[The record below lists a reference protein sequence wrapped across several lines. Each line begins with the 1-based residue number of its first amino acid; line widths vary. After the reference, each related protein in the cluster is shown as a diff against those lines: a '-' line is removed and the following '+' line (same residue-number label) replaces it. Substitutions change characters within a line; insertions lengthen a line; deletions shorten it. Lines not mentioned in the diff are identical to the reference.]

1 MNYIRRK
8 PALWKGQ
15 YISLISYKR
24 QQLDLSI
31 GLSSHIS
38 TLIWVIFVLI
48 IGIALALDFGA
59 LDKVKEFI
67 KQKGTKG
74 SNANKKLLKQKQK
87 NSHIITTGTNNI
99 MNPVHTQEDQES
111 ETFRRALHW
120 TILWISLAGV
130 FAVIVYLAL
139 GQEVALLFTTGYVL
153 EKSLSVDNMF
163 VFLLIF
169 SSLGIPY
176 IYQHKVLMAG
186 ILSAIA
192 MRIGLIIAGVSLL
205 ETFHWMIYLFGGLLL
220 FTGVRMLMQKKEK
233 KIEIEKNIAIKILR
247 KFIPVSSELNGDK
260 FLLTKNGLLLASHML
275 VALIIVEMTDL
286 IFALDS
292 IPAILA
298 ITTDPFVVIT
308 SNVFAILGLRSLY
321 FLLAG
326 MMDKFYYLKSGLAAI
341 LLFIGIK
348 MVISEYYE
356 IPITMSL
363 AVIFGT
369 LGVAITLSL
378 LRSSSA
384 TADKDTQK

>member
-1 MNYIRRK
+1 
-8 PALWKGQ
+8 
-15 YISLISYKR
+15 
-24 QQLDLSI
+24 LDLSTE
-31 GLSSHIS
+31 LSSHIS
-38 TLIWVIFVLI
+38 TLIWSIFILI

-59 LDKVKEFI
+59 LEKVKEFL
-67 KQKGTKG
+67 KQNGTKN
-74 SNANKKLLKQKQK
+74 SNANRKLLNQKEK
-87 NSHIITTGTNNI
+87 KRNLIRTDTNDII
-99 MNPVHTQEDQES
+99 NPVQTQEEQKS
-111 ETFRRALHW
+111 ETFTRALHY
-120 TILWISLAGV
+120 TILWISIAGV
-130 FAVIVYLAL
+130 FAVIVYLIL

-169 SSLGIPY
+169 SSLSIPY

-186 ILSAIA
+186 ILSAIV

-205 ETFHWMIYLFGGLLL
+205 ETFHWMIYLFGSLLL
-220 FTGVRMLMQKKEK
+220 FTGIRMLMQKKEK
-233 KIEIEKNIAIKILR
+233 KIDVEKNIAIRILR

-260 FLLTKNGLLLASHML
+260 FFITRNGVLLASPML

-298 ITTDPFVVIT
+298 ITTDPFIVIT

-326 MMDKFYYLKSGLAAI
+326 MMEKFYYLKSGLAAI

-348 MVISEYYE
+348 MIISEYYE

-369 LGVAITLSL
+369 LGIAITLSL
-378 LRSSSA
+378 LRTSSVI
-384 TADKDTQK
+384 ADKDAQK